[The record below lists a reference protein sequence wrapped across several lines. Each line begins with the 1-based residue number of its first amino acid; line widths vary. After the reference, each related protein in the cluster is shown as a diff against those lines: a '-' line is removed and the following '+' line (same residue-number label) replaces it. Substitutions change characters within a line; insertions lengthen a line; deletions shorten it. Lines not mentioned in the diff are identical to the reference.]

1 MTGFLHGWLA
11 AAALVICTG
20 KIVGVISEKQPV
32 PHRLLAAAGV
42 LAAGT
47 LP

>member
-1 MTGFLHGWLA
+1 MTSFLPGWLA

-20 KIVGVISEKQPV
+20 KIIDVIGEQQSV
-32 PHRLLAAAGV
+32 PRWLLPAAAV